1 MAQGKPK
8 ITTGTLIVAAV
19 VLIVGGLA
27 IAKMASKPADDGAA
41 QGDNGGTSASG
52 DKVALAQCLTD
63 KGVKMFGAS
72 WCPHCAQQ
80 KKDFG
85 TAAFKKVTYVECAV
99 PGDNSQQT
107 QICKD
112 NNIKGYPTWRFAD
125 GSEKTGEQTLEDLAS
140 AAGCTYGDVKAPGD
154 AIAPSPTGAMPI
166 NGAKAPSDTNEPV
179 TVPNNK

>member
-1 MAQGKPK
+1 MAPGKPK
-8 ITTGTLIVAAV
+8 ISNATLVVAAV
-19 VLIVGGLA
+19 VIVLGGLVV
-27 IAKMASKPADDGAA
+27 AKLASKPAEDTGKQEGGSAA
-41 QGDNGGTSASG
+41 SNGD
-52 DKVALAQCLTD
+52 DKVALAQCLTE

-85 TAAFKKVTYVECAV
+85 TAAFKNVAYVECAV

-125 GSEKTGEQTLEDLAS
+125 GTEKTGEQTLEDLAR
-140 AAGCTYGDVKAPGD
+140 AAGCSYGDVKAP
-154 AIAPSPTGAMPI
+154 APVNA
-166 NGAKAPSDTNEPV
+166 
-179 TVPNNK
+179 PNNK